1 MYNRYIRADDG
12 SYERIPQQEAP
23 PGREEERQQEGFSSS
38 FSWEEQREAPRSD
51 KSDGGF
57 LKRVLKKLN
66 LEEIDTGDLL
76 LLLLIL
82 FLFSEGED
90 EELLFALGLLLLL

>member
-12 SYERIPQQEAP
+12 SYERVPQQEAP
-23 PGREEERQQEGFSSS
+23 PGREEERQQDFSSS
-38 FSWEEQREAPRSD
+38 FSWEEKREESRSD
-51 KSDGGF
+51 KADGGF

-90 EELLFALGLLLLL
+90 EELPFAVGLLLLV

>member
-12 SYERIPQQEAP
+12 SYERVPHPEESSGGGGSDQRWEAAPMGNRRDP
-23 PGREEERQQEGFSSS
+23 PDPADRQSSS
-38 FSWEEQREAPRSD
+38 F
-51 KSDGGF
+51 
-57 LKRVLKKLN
+57 LKRILRKLN

-82 FLFSEGED
+82 FLFSEDGD